1 MKVLVISSCTGAKAS
16 ENKLAPTITDFEKGE
31 AHIQQLHK
39 KLVEMMLPAKDLYT
53 GLQHVYLMNAIRYL
67 QENHSSVEIDLHI
80 VSAGYGLVNSNDS
93 LPPYEVTFTGM
104 KSQELKAWSSSLNIP
119 EDFAKLVSKPYDLIL
134 LLLGNEYLAACQL
147 NDGVRFNAP
156 TIAFC
161 GKAQLPKLQKFS
173 NVTTVLLTNE
183 DAKADKFSSAL
194 ISIKGNITNRFL
206 VKLHHDSEFAEKLS
220 KFDGEELKQ
229 IMLEEKGVGLP
240 EKKEAKPRTKS
251 SSSAAKKA
259 SRPKAVANPEV
270 DKVIPLSQ
278 EWKKESEEREI
289 KYFIPEW
296 DDLVDPDYDF
306 DNDIHSGGTGNWTNE
321 TYAHQ
326 MYSKPN
332 YDGLLISKVVAEK
345 SKSKAKRINELGVHR
360 FLRVPREVPIMGDC
374 GAFGYIDQ
382 KNPPYTNDEI
392 LDYYT
397 RLDFDYGV
405 SIDHLIV
412 PAFEQDQQHRYDLT
426 IHNAELFLSEHKKR
440 DLQWEP
446 IGAVQGWDA
455 KSYALAAKKYV
466 NMGYK
471 YIGLGSMVR
480 TPTKKV
486 LEILHEVH
494 KYVPSNVKMH
504 LFGLARYDALTE
516 FKKLGVTSVDSA
528 SFLRRAWMGT
538 GQNYLSPDAKWYAA
552 IRIPQAEKSFRAKRM
567 VSEGRA
573 TLEEVCE
580 MEANCFEALKQY
592 DSGNISAEETVA
604 ILHNYDQLVTPDRPD
619 NRAEIYKTLKDAPWK
634 KCGCDI
640 CKKDGIQVVIFRG
653 NNRNRRRG
661 FHNTH
666 IFYDIFGKN
675 LKGSNIKIGKSDT
688 QLSLLDEQ

>member
-1 MKVLVISSCTGAKAS
+1 MKILVVTSCTGAKAVKH
-16 ENKLAPTITDFEKGE
+16 KLAPSLTDFKKGDVHLNKIYKE
-31 AHIQQLHK
+31 LK
-39 KLVEMMLPAKDLYT
+39 DVLLPAEKLYT
-53 GLQHVYLMNAIRYL
+53 GLQHQRLMSAV
-67 QENHSSVEIDLHI
+67 NHLRETKSELEVDLHI
-80 VSAGYGLVNSNDS
+80 VSAGYGLVSANDK

-104 KSQELKAWSSSLNIP
+104 KSQELKEWSNSLGIP
-119 EDFAKLVSKPYDLIL
+119 EDFAELVSKRYDLIL
-134 LLLGNEYLAACQL
+134 LLLGNEYLSACQL
-147 NDGVRFNAP
+147 SDNLSFNAP

-161 GKAQLPKLQKFS
+161 GKAQLSKLQKFD
-173 NVTTVLLTNE
+173 NVTPVVLTNE
-183 DAKADKFSSAL
+183 DAKVERFSSAL
-194 ISIKGNITNRFL
+194 IALKGDITNRL
-206 VKLHHDSEFAEKLS
+206 LTKLDNDATFAEKL
-220 KFDGEELKQ
+220 KIIDGEELKQ
-229 IMLEEKGVGLP
+229 TMLEEKGIGLP

-412 PAFEQDQQHRYDLT
+412 PAFEEDKQHRYDLT
-426 IHNAELFLSEHKKR
+426 IHNAELFLNEHKKR

-446 IGAVQGWDA
+446 IGAVQGWDP
-455 KSYALAAKKYV
+455 KSYALAAKQYV
-466 NMGYK
+466 DMGYK
-471 YIGLGSMVR
+471 YIGLGSLVR

-494 KYVPSNVKMH
+494 KYVPSDVKMH

-567 VSEGRA
+567 VTEGRA
-573 TLEEVCE
+573 TLEEVVK

-592 DSGNISAEETVA
+592 DAGNISAEETVA
-604 ILHNYDQLVTPDRPD
+604 ILHSYDQLVTPDRPD

-666 IFYDIFGKN
+666 IFYEIFGKN

-688 QLSLLDEQ
+688 QLSLLDE

>member
-1 MKVLVISSCTGAKAS
+1 MKILIISSCTGKKAVDH
-16 ENKLAPTITDFEKGE
+16 ELAPTLDDFAKGKE
-31 AHIQQLHK
+31 HIHGIHE
-39 KLVEMMLPAKDLYT
+39 KLVDILLPADQLYT
-53 GLQHVYLMNAIRYL
+53 GLQHLRLMSGINYLEDTNSKID
-67 QENHSSVEIDLHI
+67 VDLHI
-80 VSAGYGLVNSNDS
+80 VSAGYGLVKSSDK

-104 KSQELKAWSSSLNIP
+104 KVQELRDWSNSLDIP
-119 EDFAKLVSKPYDLIL
+119 SDFASLVSKPYDLIL
-134 LLLGNEYLAACQL
+134 LLLGNEYLAACAL
-147 NDGVRFNAP
+147 KEDIKFSAP
-156 TIAFC
+156 TLAFC
-161 GKAQLPKLQKFS
+161 GKAQLPKLQKIK
-173 NVTTVLLTNE
+173 NVTPVVLTNA
-183 DAKADKFSSAL
+183 DAKVEKFSSAL
-194 ISIKGNITNRFL
+194 IAIKGDITNRLL
-206 VKLHHDSEFAEKLS
+206 VKLNEDNALFSKLPTIE
-220 KFDGEELKQ
+220 GEELKE
-229 IMLEEKGVGLP
+229 ILLKEKGFGIP
-240 EKKEAKPRTKS
+240 EKKVTKPRVASTDS
-251 SSSAAKKA
+251 TVKKVK
-259 SRPKAVANPEV
+259 RPKPIPNPAV

-278 EWKKESEEREI
+278 EWKDESEQRGI

-306 DNDIHSGGTGNWTNE
+306 DNDKHSGGSGNWTNE

-374 GAFGYIDQ
+374 GAFGYIAE
-382 KNPPYTNDEI
+382 KNPPYNTNEI

-412 PAFEQDQQHRYDLT
+412 PAFAEDQQHRYDLT
-426 IHNAELFLSEHKKR
+426 IHNAEEFIVEHKKR
-440 DLQWEP
+440 KLEWEP
-446 IGAVQGWDA
+446 IGAVQGWDPE
-455 KSYALAAKKYV
+455 SYAQAAKQYV
-466 NMGYK
+466 DMGYK
-471 YIGLGSMVR
+471 YIALGSMIR
-480 TPTKKV
+480 TPTRKV
-486 LEILHEVH
+486 LEVLHEVH
-494 KYVPSNVKMH
+494 KYVPSDVKLH

-516 FKKLGVTSVDSA
+516 FKKYGVTSVDSA

-552 IRIPQAEKSFRAKRM
+552 IRIPQAEKSFRAKRI

-573 TLEEVCE
+573 TLENVIK
-580 MEANCFEALKQY
+580 MEINCFDALKRY
-592 DSGNISAEETVA
+592 DAGIISAEETVS
-604 ILHNYDQLVTPDRPD
+604 ILHDYDQLVTEDRPD

-634 KCGCDI
+634 ICGCDI

-666 IFYDIFGKN
+666 IFYDIFGQN
-675 LKGSNIKIGKSDT
+675 LNGAKIKIGKSDT
-688 QLSLLDEQ
+688 QLSLLDEE